1 MKLPSIP
8 RISHHGSEVLL
19 LGVLSLG
26 VIWLTGRALDKIDI
40 EHGGTA
46 LDITAFLLVLQ
57 RIVEAVQ
64 KRWEQRGLDRVT
76 DQLAGSTPSD
86 PAQSEGNTD
95 G

>member
-1 MKLPSIP
+1 MRFPTIP
-8 RISHHGSEVLL
+8 RVTHHGAEVML
-19 LGVLSLG
+19 LGLLGLG

-40 EHGGTA
+40 AHGGTA

-76 DQLAGSTPSD
+76 DQLAGSSPTEIP
-86 PAQSEGNTD
+86 PEKGE
-95 G
+95 

>member
-1 MKLPSIP
+1 MRFPSLP
-8 RISHHGSEVLL
+8 RVTHHGAEVLL
-19 LGVLSLG
+19 LALLGLG

-76 DQLAGSTPSD
+76 DQLAGSSPTEITP
-86 PAQSEGNTD
+86 EKGE
-95 G
+95 